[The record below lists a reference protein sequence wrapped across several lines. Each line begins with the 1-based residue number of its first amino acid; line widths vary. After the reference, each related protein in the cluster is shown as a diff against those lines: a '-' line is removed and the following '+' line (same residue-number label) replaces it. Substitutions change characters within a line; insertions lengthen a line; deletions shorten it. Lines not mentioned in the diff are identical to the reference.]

1 MKVPRG
7 EDKIRVNTNSVQKDK
22 FAVFPA
28 IDILEGNCVRLY
40 QGNFNDETIYNKD
53 PAFVARKLEAEGAK
67 YLHVVDL
74 DGAKSGML
82 RNLALIKSL
91 VSSVNLYVQVG
102 GGIRDLNIAEQI
114 LNAGVNRIIIGSA
127 IVKNPQIVKDAL
139 KNFGPDKV
147 VIGLDCRDGY
157 LAVNGWQENSKIKAI
172 DIAKEYKENYGL
184 KTVIYTDIHR
194 DGTLKGPNIT
204 ELVEFMTATGI
215 DTIASGGISGL
226 DDIKLLINHLNQNQ
240 PLRGVIVG
248 KALYAKKIQ
257 PSALFNLNVGA

>member
-1 MKVPRG
+1 MKVTRE
-7 EDKIRVNTNSVQKDK
+7 EDKIRVNTTSVQKDK

-40 QGNFNDETIYNKD
+40 QGDFNDETVYNKD
-53 PAFVARKLEAEGAK
+53 PAFVARKLESEGAK

-82 RNLALIKSL
+82 RNLTLIKNL
-91 VSSVNLYVQVG
+91 VSSVNLYIQVG

-127 IVKNPQIVKDAL
+127 IVKNPQMVKDAL
-139 KNFGPDKV
+139 KHFGPDKV
-147 VIGLDCRDGY
+147 VVGLDCRDGY
-157 LAVNGWQENSKIKAI
+157 LAINGWQENSKIKAI
-172 DIAKEYKENYGL
+172 DIAKEYKETYGL

-194 DGTLKGPNIT
+194 DGTLRGPNIT

-226 DDIKLLINHLNQNQ
+226 DDIKLLINHLNENQ
-240 PLRGVIVG
+240 PLRGVVVG

-257 PSALFNLNVGA
+257 PSALFNLNIGA

>member
-1 MKVPRG
+1 MKVTRE
-7 EDKIRVNTNSVQKDK
+7 EDNIRVNTTSVQKDK

-40 QGNFNDETIYNKD
+40 QGDFNDETVYNKD
-53 PAFVARKLEAEGAK
+53 PAFVARKLESE
-67 YLHVVDL
+67 
-74 DGAKSGML
+74 GAKSGML
-82 RNLALIKSL
+82 RNLALIKNL
-91 VSSVNLYVQVG
+91 VSSVNLYIQVG

-127 IVKNPQIVKDAL
+127 IVKNPQMVKDAL
-139 KNFGPDKV
+139 KHFGPDKV
-147 VIGLDCRDGY
+147 VVGLDCRDGY
-157 LAVNGWQENSKIKAI
+157 LAINGWQENSKIKAI
-172 DIAKEYKENYGL
+172 DIAKEYKETYGL

-194 DGTLKGPNIT
+194 DGTLRGPNIT

-226 DDIKLLINHLNQNQ
+226 DDVKLLINHLNENQ
-240 PLRGVIVG
+240 PLRGVVVG

-257 PSALFNLNVGA
+257 PSALFNLNIGA